1 MYETF
6 KRAIKLISQAVAM
19 LARLLRYMLSRIN
32 MTSRK
37 YIRKEKK
44 ANVIVWD
51 ARKKNRR
58 PGDKAPTKRGTGQS
72 SF

>member
-58 PGDKAPTKRGTGQS
+58 LGDKAPTKRGTGQS